1 MLDEIIKKFLKN
13 FMHILRPEHKYKLTS
28 ILLHINT
35 VQNLTLYP
43 RDEKIDV
50 VKFKI
55 LKNELDKMG
64 SEHAI
69 DEQNIQ
75 DEMDSEHVIDE
86 TNMENEAMQIML
98 LYM

>member
-43 RDEKIDV
+43 RDEKIDI
-50 VKFKI
+50 VKF
-55 LKNELDKMG
+55 
-64 SEHAI
+64 
-69 DEQNIQ
+69 
-75 DEMDSEHVIDE
+75 
-86 TNMENEAMQIML
+86 
-98 LYM
+98 